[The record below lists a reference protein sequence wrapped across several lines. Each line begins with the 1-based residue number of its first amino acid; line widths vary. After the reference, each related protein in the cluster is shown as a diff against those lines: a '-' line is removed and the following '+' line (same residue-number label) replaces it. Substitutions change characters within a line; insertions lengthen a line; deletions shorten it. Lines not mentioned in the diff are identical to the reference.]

1 MKQTRLKMTFIFG
14 IVIAI
19 LCGIGMFKDM
29 ESVAL
34 VLGGALG
41 GIVAK
46 YSHDETKRSSKKD
59 D

>member
-19 LCGIGMFKDM
+19 LCGIGMFKNM

-41 GIVAK
+41 GLVAK
-46 YSHDETKRSSKKD
+46 YSHDETKRNSLKK
-59 D
+59 